1 MRMAILFSSC
11 AAVAALAIA
20 GSSGAEAIR
29 GSHLDGNNFKL
40 DAVGADCKAGAE
52 CKVTVKLEAL
62 GEFHINKE
70 FPYKFTANEA
80 AGVEFHGASDT
91 KRVFSKAN
99 GDFKEEGEKVATMTL
114 KFKPAKAGNVT
125 IGGVYAMSVC
135 SPGKCQLE
143 KSEISVTVPVK

>member
-1 MRMAILFSSC
+1 MRVATLFSSF
-11 AAVAALAIA
+11 AAISALLLA
-20 GSSGAEAIR
+20 GLSGAEAIR
-29 GSHLDGNNFKL
+29 GAHVDGNNFKL
-40 DAVGADCKAGAE
+40 DAHAADCKVGAE
-52 CKVTVKLEAL
+52 CKVVVKLEAT

-80 AGVEFHGASDT
+80 ANVEFLGTGDA

-114 KFKPAKAGNVT
+114 KFKPTKAGNAN
-125 IGGVYAMSVC
+125 IAGVYAMSVC

-143 KSEISVTVPVK
+143 KTEISVGVPVK